1 MGKTRWLL
9 TSLSWLLVGLVP
21 AIAAASSK
29 DLQWVSVNENPA
41 FKVSA
46 KGDPWS
52 DKGATIIVTRVEGA
66 TDKNGG
72 AITGI
77 NLDRV
82 LGKTVTLTG
91 ELSTTGTASNA
102 SMWLRTD
109 GSGPGARAFQSTEPF
124 PVHSGESPVP
134 RSIRISVPIEAV
146 GLRLGVALMGG
157 GAVRVDHFHLAVAD
171 TPAASVD
178 APALLDEAV
187 ALIRDKAL
195 AAGTVDWNAF
205 LADAHASLRSG
216 EAANLAY
223 PFIRTALG
231 KLNDGHSHF
240 INADAEWAASVTD
253 GTKAPFDVR
262 VLPGGM
268 GYVALPG
275 FSGPKDAQLHYVD
288 SVATAMAHIAPE
300 VTHGWVVDLR
310 NNSGGNMWPMLGAVH
325 SLLGDDSL
333 GAFRRPG
340 TPDAPWHAGRGLPEG
355 VKPPID
361 LANARV
367 AVLLGPHT
375 ASAGEAVAIAFHGRP
390 ATRSFGLPTSGHAN
404 ANSIFRLKDGS
415 VIALVTATE
424 LDRNGQE
431 FSKEVQPDERVEGDA
446 ALDHATAWLTQQ
458 PPL

>member
-1 MGKTRWLL
+1 MRKTRWLL
-9 TSLSWLLVGLVP
+9 ASLGLAMAGLAPV
-21 AIAAASSK
+21 AAPASSK
-29 DLQWVSVNENPA
+29 DLKWVSINGNPA
-41 FKVSA
+41 FKVTA

-52 DKGATIIVTRVEGA
+52 DQGATLLVTRVDGA
-66 TDKNGG
+66 TDENGG

-77 NLDRV
+77 DLDRV

-91 ELSTTGTASNA
+91 DVSTTGAASNA
-102 SMWLRTD
+102 ALWLGTD
-109 GSGPGARAFQSTEPF
+109 GSGPGARAFQTTQPF
-124 PVHSGESPVP
+124 PVHSGEQPVP
-134 RSIRISVPIEAV
+134 RSVRISVPIESV

-157 GAVRVDHFHLAVAD
+157 GSVRVEHFHLAVAD
-171 TPAASVD
+171 TVALNVD

-195 AAGTVDWNAF
+195 MAGAVEWDGFLKESHAQLRAGESAA
-205 LADAHASLRSG
+205 
-216 EAANLAY
+216 LAY
-223 PFIRTALG
+223 PFIRTALR

-240 INADAEWAASVTD
+240 ISADAEWAASVTD
-253 GTKAPFDVR
+253 GTRAPLDVR
-262 VLPGGM
+262 VLPGGI

-275 FSGPKDAQLHYVD
+275 FSGPKEAQLHYVD
-288 SVATAMAHIAPE
+288 SIATAMARAAPE

-325 SLLGDDSL
+325 ALLGNESL

-340 TPDAPWHAGRGLPEG
+340 TPDAPWHAGRGLPDG
-355 VKPPID
+355 VKAPVD

-367 AVLLGPHT
+367 AVLLGAHT

-390 ATRSFGLPTSGHAN
+390 ATRSFGLPTSGHATAN
-404 ANSIFRLKDGS
+404 ATFRLKDGS
-415 VIALVTATE
+415 AVALMTATE

-446 ALDHATAWLTQQ
+446 ALDHATAWLAQQ
-458 PPL
+458 PKL